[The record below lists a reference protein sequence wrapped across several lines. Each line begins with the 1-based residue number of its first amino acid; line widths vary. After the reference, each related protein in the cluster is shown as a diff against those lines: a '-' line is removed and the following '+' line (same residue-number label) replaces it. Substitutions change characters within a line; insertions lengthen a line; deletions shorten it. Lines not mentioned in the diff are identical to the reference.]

1 MYTNI
6 SMTPELWHYFSHCA
20 AATLCT
26 KERPEF
32 LEIFSQN
39 TRAGRTEETIHTS
52 HLMQTQSYFPVSGI
66 FPVSSISTPV
76 QKLYRC
82 LMSRQQIQTWC
93 WESACIYIFNYYY
106 SVL

>member
-1 MYTNI
+1 
-6 SMTPELWHYFSHCA
+6 MTPELWHYFSHCA

-52 HLMQTQSYFPVSGI
+52 HLMQTQSYFPVAGI
-66 FPVSSISTPV
+66 FPVG
-76 QKLYRC
+76 
-82 LMSRQQIQTWC
+82 
-93 WESACIYIFNYYY
+93 
-106 SVL
+106 